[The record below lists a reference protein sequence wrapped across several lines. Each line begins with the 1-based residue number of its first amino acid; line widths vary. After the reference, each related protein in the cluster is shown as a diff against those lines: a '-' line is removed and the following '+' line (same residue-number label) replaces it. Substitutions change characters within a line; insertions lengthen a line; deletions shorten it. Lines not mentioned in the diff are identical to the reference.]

1 MSLIQHA
8 AAQVAS
14 SPPLASLDPPN
25 YDDLTPAAATAPKTP
40 PPPALHPR
48 IAVLL
53 GVSTSWHVPLLL
65 ARALSTAPAMWWGL
79 RCAFTFLGDL
89 LLSDGM
95 GDPGGQWTVEK
106 RFRVTEVFLAIVW
119 CSASAY
125 LSYFFT
131 DCLMSRWLLY
141 YTPSATV
148 VRLLT
153 MNALIAYIT
162 NCVLYL
168 SGASQDP
175 RMLLPAWVSIATTL
189 TMLYHLSNRTINIRK
204 ETSASINVLSIASF
218 LSLCTL
224 LLQLHLTRDNDP
236 TVPLFEMMRH
246 TWDWVHRTL

>member
-1 MSLIQHA
+1 
-8 AAQVAS
+8 
-14 SPPLASLDPPN
+14 
-25 YDDLTPAAATAPKTP
+25 
-40 PPPALHPR
+40 
-48 IAVLL
+48 
-53 GVSTSWHVPLLL
+53 
-65 ARALSTAPAMWWGL
+65 MWWGL
-79 RCAFTFLGDL
+79 RCALTFLGDL

-95 GDPGGQWTVEK
+95 GDPGDPWTVEK
-106 RFRVTEVFLAIVW
+106 RFRVTEVFLAILW
-119 CSASAY
+119 CLASAY

-131 DCLMSRWLLY
+131 DCLMSRWLLF

-153 MNALIAYIT
+153 TDALIAYIT

-189 TMLYHLSNRTINIRK
+189 TMLYHLTHRKINIRK
-204 ETSASINVLSIASF
+204 ETSASKFVFSVASF

-236 TVPLFEMMRH
+236 TVPLFEMMRQA
-246 TWDWVHRTL
+246 WVLVHRALHVQAAYT

>member
-1 MSLIQHA
+1 
-8 AAQVAS
+8 
-14 SPPLASLDPPN
+14 
-25 YDDLTPAAATAPKTP
+25 
-40 PPPALHPR
+40 
-48 IAVLL
+48 
-53 GVSTSWHVPLLL
+53 
-65 ARALSTAPAMWWGL
+65 MWWGL

-95 GDPGGQWTVEK
+95 GDPGSQWTVEK
-106 RFRVTEVFLAIVW
+106 RFRVTEVFLAILW

-131 DCLMSRWLLY
+131 DCLMSRWLLF

-148 VRLLT
+148 VRLFT
-153 MNALIAYIT
+153 TDALIAYIT

-168 SGASQDP
+168 SGASRDP

-189 TMLYHLSNRTINIRK
+189 TMLYHLTQRKINIRK
-204 ETSASINVLSIASF
+204 ETSASIGVFSIASF

-236 TVPLFEMMRH
+236 TVPFFEMVRH
-246 TWDWVHRTL
+246 TWEWVHRILRVQAAFAR